1 MSFFFEN
8 NKEDG
13 LDELIELEKKKE
25 EQSFLF
31 EADND
36 DAKSSKEYRLF
47 ATIVVMLRRFV
58 LNQWKDIDLREF
70 ERKLKSSRSTR
81 KKNDS
86 SSSEDDD
93 FEGL

>member
-1 MSFFFEN
+1 LSFFFEN

-36 DAKSSKEYRLF
+36 DAKSSNEYRLF
-47 ATIVVMLRRFV
+47 ATIVVM
-58 LNQWKDIDLREF
+58 
-70 ERKLKSSRSTR
+70 
-81 KKNDS
+81 
-86 SSSEDDD
+86 
-93 FEGL
+93 